1 MNFSQIL
8 ALPVVL
14 CFLSSAQQVTAQDG
28 EIIPLWPDGAPGF
41 EDRKNDAEV
50 VEKGSVT
57 NVHYPTLTAFRP
69 PEDQGMGLA
78 TVFVPAGG

>member
-41 EDRKNDAEV
+41 EDRKNGWLLGICFWGGALGGA
-50 VEKGSVT
+50 VEGIGEG
-57 NVHYPTLTAFRP
+57 R
-69 PEDQGMGLA
+69 
-78 TVFVPAGG
+78 